1 MVDDQTAWHP
11 AASVQWAIREA
22 WTFRKPHELVN
33 EACRRLIAD
42 GIPLWRFTSNIL
54 ALHPEVFG
62 DVYVWRR
69 QTGRAEYIGAQHTS
83 QQTAPATTG
92 NNPLRLA
99 AERRAMVRLRLTEEH
114 PEFDF
119 PLLQELR
126 DDGGTDYVVL
136 PMEFNDGSVGLVTA
150 ATDRDGGFSDR
161 DLAILRDFIMVVA
174 RAAENL
180 AIRALAARFL
190 DIYVGHDAG
199 RRILNG
205 QIMRGSGDTIHAALW
220 FCDLRGFTA
229 LSDALPRE
237 TLIGLLNAFFD
248 CMAGAVQN
256 AGGEILK
263 FIGDG
268 MLAIFPVTDD
278 RDAATAS
285 GAALQAAT
293 DAAEAMAQFNG
304 TRAVEGA
311 EPLGYGITL
320 HVGDVMYGNIGAS
333 GRLDFTVIGPAVN
346 LVNRMQ
352 KLARE
357 LDQPLLVSAEFA
369 AECRDPR
376 LTSIGAHEFR
386 GVIGGQEIFTL
397 GPADR

>member
-1 MVDDQTAWHP
+1 MADDQSSWRP
-11 AASVQWAIREA
+11 AASVEWAIREA
-22 WTFRKPHELVN
+22 WTFQKPHELVN

-62 DVYVWRR
+62 DVYVWHR
-69 QTGRAEYIGAQHTS
+69 QTGRTEYISAQHAS
-83 QQTAPATTG
+83 QQAAPVLTG
-92 NNPLRLA
+92 DNPLRLA
-99 AERRAMVRLRLTEEH
+99 AERRDMVRLRLTDDH

-126 DDGGTDYVVL
+126 DEGGTDYAIL
-136 PMEFNDGSVGLVTA
+136 PMEFNDGSVGLVTF
-150 ATDRDGGFSDR
+150 ATDRNGGFSEQDI
-161 DLAILRDFIMVVA
+161 AILRDFTMVVA
-174 RAAENL
+174 RPAENL
-180 AIRALAARFL
+180 AIRALAQRFL

-229 LSDALPRE
+229 LSDALARE
-237 TLIGLLNAFFD
+237 TLIGLLNEFFD
-248 CMAGAVQN
+248 CMAGAVQS

-268 MLAIFPVTDD
+268 MLAIFPVTDG
-278 RDAATAS
+278 RDAAAAS
-285 GAALQAAT
+285 NAALQAAT
-293 DAAEAMAQFNG
+293 DAAAAMAQFND
-304 TRAVEGA
+304 TRTEAGA

-357 LDQPLLVSAEFA
+357 RDRSLLVSAEFA

-376 LTSIGAHEFR
+376 LTSIGSHEFR
-386 GVIGGQEIFTL
+386 GVAGGQEIFVL
-397 GPADR
+397 DVRR